1 MLLNTIYEHSIDK
14 QDWKGILNIVS
25 GAKYYFDVW
34 LPICYVCYINFSTFY
49 ILFYTLNDAFNGHF
63 NLFQNFFVCL
73 IDIKIIIC
81 LKWNL
86 SAYIK
91 RLDQTVKAY

>member
-1 MLLNTIYEHSIDK
+1 M
-14 QDWKGILNIVS
+14 
-25 GAKYYFDVW
+25 FD
-34 LPICYVCYINFSTFY
+34 CQYYINFSAFY
-49 ILFYTLNDAFNGHF
+49 ISIYTINDTFNGHF

-73 IDIKIIIC
+73 IDIEIIIC

-91 RLDQTVKAY
+91 RLYQIVKAYLLL